1 MAFFEDMSSA
11 IRSYPDDNV
20 VIEIVDLDPG
30 SDGSLNTGEQVEF
43 SVRITNNGVLDMTG
57 VTLRL
62 VTDRGATLRRPPD
75 VPLQGGRAARV
86 VTATWVEEL
95 VSQQIA
101 AVPAQGGTATSET
114 FTLKA
119 PTYVIGLPSWLNLLT
134 VSLDGWDA
142 GLGFLLNTRSVAR
155 AAVNDTFAIHVR
167 QTS

>member
-1 MAFFEDMSSA
+1 MAFFDDMSSA

-20 VIEIVDLDPG
+20 VIEIIDLDPG

-43 SVRITNNGVLDMTG
+43 SVRITNNGLLDMTG

-62 VTDRGATLRRPPD
+62 VADRGATLRRPPD
-75 VPLQGGRAARV
+75 VLLQGGRAARV

-101 AVPAQGGTATSET
+101 AVPAQGGTATTET

-119 PTYVIGLPSWLNLLT
+119 PAWVIGLRWLNLLT

-142 GLGFLLNTRSVAR
+142 GLGYLLNARSVAR
-155 AAVNDTFAIHVR
+155 AAVNDTFAVNVR